1 MTIHKTNELYWYV
14 VFFRRENTLILA
26 EAHFGLFL
34 AISKATIY

>member
-26 EAHFGLFL
+26 LAHFGVFL
-34 AISKATIY
+34 AIPKATIY